1 MDAIDILGLAAAVL
15 TTGCLLPQV
24 AQTWRTRSAK
34 DLNLKMFLMMTAGIV
49 LWLVFG
55 ILRSE
60 LSIIAANAAALL
72 FSTTILFFKLRFG

>member
-1 MDAIDILGLAAAVL
+1 MDAIDLLGLAAACL
-15 TTGCLLPQV
+15 TTGCLVPQV

-55 ILRSE
+55 ILRGE
-60 LSIIAANAAALL
+60 FAIIAANAAALL
-72 FSTTILFFKLRFG
+72 LSSAILFFKFRFG